1 MDTVPNAISNTG
13 ASWRLAGPLPVTKED
28 APLLGFKRPRAKSA
42 YRHQKSAGVFCSRRN
57 RNEIL
62 HQGEASCTSLF

>member
-1 MDTVPNAISNTG
+1 VDTVPNAISKNG
-13 ASWRLAGPLPVTKED
+13 VSWRLAGPLPVAKEH
-28 APLLGFKRPRAKSA
+28 APLLGFEQPRAKSA